1 MQFKL
6 FYGKTFEKT
15 YKITSQINTNV
26 IPSDKKTF
34 SLSRVSCSLECEVKS
49 SYIEE
54 QGLFGKWNKLNS
66 TVKENYIYRYYIA
79 DVTTF
84 CYNDNTFGDTST
96 GIYKLNILKEY

>member
-1 MQFKL
+1 MIKIWCYLDNKINFQYNIF
-6 FYGKTFEKT
+6 FIIFWNFE
-15 YKITSQINTNV
+15 
-26 IPSDKKTF
+26 
-34 SLSRVSCSLECEVKS
+34 RVSYFLDCEVKS

-66 TVKENYIYRYYIA
+66 TVKENYICRYYIA

-84 CYNDNTFGDTST
+84 CYNDNTFGDTSM